1 MKQVFL
7 KSGEKKNTSE
17 IDSYPVDDVR
27 CIMGDEELGGFDGV
41 DDRQDFILWR
51 INEILRPITW
61 LQLGRGGGRMA
72 RSLTGR
78 SEAVLSRYL
87 MLWFSAL

>member
-1 MKQVFL
+1 
-7 KSGEKKNTSE
+7 
-17 IDSYPVDDVR
+17 
-27 CIMGDEELGGFDGV
+27 MGDEELGGFDGV

-51 INEILRPITW
+51 INEIFLGQTRGSHCWRGADSRPA
-61 LQLGRGGGRMA
+61 G
-72 RSLTGR
+72 SLTGR